1 MGQGLIEWEELPS
14 RRVLLDRIERMAM
27 SADAKAATARLV
39 DFSMEVG
46 GKLLQIGKAVL
57 TFVFDL
63 MKRFPNIVFGVTIAL
78 VVSFLIASVPLFGP
92 ALSAL
97 LTPLLV
103 AFGLTMG
110 AIIDMVSGALRKDV
124 EAFSYKVKASVA

>member
-1 MGQGLIEWEELPS
+1 MDQGLIEWEELPP
-14 RRVLLDRIERMAM
+14 RRVLIDRIERMAM

-46 GKLLQIGKAVL
+46 GKLLQIGKVVL

-63 MKRFPNIVFGVTIAL
+63 MKRFPNIVFGVTISL

-110 AIIDMVSGALRKDV
+110 AINDMASGALRKDV
-124 EAFSYKVKASVA
+124 EAFSSKVEASVA